1 MDSANTLHHVPGRL
15 RVKIPALK
23 SNPQK
28 SNEINDLLDLY
39 GVHTVRVN
47 TMTGSTIVTYDPDR
61 IGVERLLQVLKES
74 GHYDGALDLESADPV
89 QQVTDKAVR
98 RLGRAVFGWAVGRAL
113 EANGLSL
120 IAAFI

>member
-28 SNEINDLLDLY
+28 SKEINDLLDLY
-39 GVHTVRVN
+39 GVYTVRVN
-47 TMTGSTIVTYDPDR
+47 TMTGSTIVTYDPER
-61 IGVERLLQVLKES
+61 IGVERLLQVLKD
-74 GHYDGALDLESADPV
+74 GGYCDGALNLEGADPV

-98 RLGRAVFGWAVGRAL
+98 RLGRAVFGWALGRAL
-113 EANGLSL
+113 EARGLSL

>member
-28 SNEINDLLDLY
+28 SSQIHDLLDLY

-47 TMTGSTIVTYDPDR
+47 TMTGSTIVTYDPER
-61 IGVERLLQVLKES
+61 IAAERLLQVLKDS
-74 GHYDGALDLESADPV
+74 GHCDGALNLENADPV
-89 QQVTDKAVR
+89 QRVTDRAVR
-98 RLGRAVFGWAVGRAL
+98 RVGRAVFGWAVGRAL

>member
-15 RVKIPALK
+15 RVKIPALR

-28 SNEINDLLDLY
+28 SSQIHDLLDLY

>member
-1 MDSANTLHHVPGRL
+1 MDSENTLHHVPGRL